1 MRLAEEGRSLS
12 RSTMDGLKDHTMANV
27 GGDGPEHYQLLHD
40 VAHMA
45 TRAICYEHGEEH
57 DVQVRGFAGVKI
69 LCVLNQV
76 LLSGGKPS
84 FSLLC

>member
-1 MRLAEEGRSLS
+1 MLSAEEGQSLS
-12 RSTMDGLKDHTMANV
+12 RSTVDGLNDYTMANV
-27 GGDGPEHYQLLHD
+27 GGAGLERFQLLHD

-45 TRAICYEHGEEH
+45 TQAIYYEHGEEH
-57 DVQVRGFAGVKI
+57 HVQVRGFAGVKI

-84 FSLLC
+84 FLLLC